1 MSLHVT
7 PIGPVPLETA
17 RVARAAFP
25 KGTLCLRIRD
35 ALNTIYEDEVFADL
49 FSQTGQPAETAWRL
63 ALICI
68 LQFLEDL
75 SDRQAAEAVRA
86 RIDWKYLLNLE
97 LTDPGFD
104 FSVLT
109 EFRSRVLSHQA
120 GQRLLDHLLTQ
131 LSKRGW
137 VKKRGVQRT
146 DSTHVLAAVRRL
158 NRLELVGETLR
169 AALNAVAEEA
179 PDWLSDWVPLGWFE
193 RYSQRIEEWRFPG
206 AKQKQEQVMEQ
217 IGQDGSRFL
226 SQIWTEQAPAHLR
239 QIPEIDGLRRTWVQ
253 QFLQQDGEIHLRNK
267 DDLPPAHRTLR
278 SPYDHEA
285 HYGHK
290 RDLSWF
296 GYKVHFTETADENLP
311 HLITHVMT
319 TDATLTDM
327 EQVEDIHQALEP
339 RDLLPATHLVDA
351 GYIDAHLLLTTEH
364 RYHID
369 LVGPVSQNNQWQVK
383 KGGYDASQFQVDWQ
397 RKQAL
402 CPRGKLS
409 AKWTPGTD
417 QYGHPNVDVRFGL
430 HDCRVCPARSLCTRS
445 ATAPRH
451 LTLRQQAEFEI
462 LQQARLRQKDE
473 AFQKLYA
480 GRSGIEGVHSQ
491 AVRTM
496 GLRRTRYFGLAKTS
510 LQHLFTALALNLVRL
525 DAHLAGKK
533 AAKTRVSRF
542 AALAPVTLAS

>member
-1 MSLHVT
+1 MSLHAT
-7 PIGPVPLETA
+7 PIGPVPEETA

-35 ALNTIYEDEVFADL
+35 ALNTIYEDELFTDL
-49 FSQTGQPAETAWRL
+49 FSQTGQPAEAAWRL
-63 ALICI
+63 ALVCI
-68 LQFLEDL
+68 LQLLEDL

-97 LTDPGFD
+97 LTDAGFD

-120 GQRLLDHLLTQ
+120 GQRLLDHLLEQ
-131 LSKRGW
+131 LSQRGW
-137 VKKRGVQRT
+137 IKKRGMQRT

-179 PDWLSDWVPLGWFE
+179 PDWLKEWVPLSWFE
-193 RYSQRIEEWRFPG
+193 RYAQRIEEGRFPG
-206 AKQKQEQVMEQ
+206 AKHKQEQVMEQ
-217 IGQDGSRFL
+217 IGQDGSRLLF
-226 SQIWTEQAPAHLR
+226 QIWSESAPSHLR
-239 QIPEIDGLRRTWVQ
+239 QLPEIDGLRRSWVQ
-253 QFLQQDGEIHLRNK
+253 PFFHKDGAVHLRNK
-267 DDLPPAHRTLR
+267 DDLPPAHLTIR

-327 EQVEDIHQALEP
+327 EQVQDVHQALEP

-351 GYIDAHLLLTTEH
+351 GYIDAQLLLTSQH
-364 RYHID
+364 RYQVD
-369 LVGPVSQNNQWQVK
+369 LVSPVSQNNQWQVK
-383 KGGYDASQFQVDWQ
+383 TGGYDASQFKVDWHL
-397 RKQAL
+397 KQAS
-402 CPRGKLS
+402 CPQGNHRV
-409 AKWTPGTD
+409 KWTPGTD
-417 QYGHPNVDVRFGL
+417 QYGHPNVQLRFGL
-430 HDCRVCPARSLCTRS
+430 QDCRACPARSLCTRS

-451 LTLRQQAEFEI
+451 LTLRLQAEYEI
-462 LQQARLRQKDE
+462 LHQARLRQQSE

-510 LQHLFTALALNLVRL
+510 LQHLFTALAINLVRL
-525 DAHLAGKK
+525 DAHLAGHK

-542 AALAPVTLAS
+542 AALAPVALAS

>member
-1 MSLHVT
+1 MSLHPT

-25 KGTLCLRIRD
+25 KRTLCLRIRD
-35 ALNTIYEDEVFADL
+35 ALNTIYQDELFADL
-49 FSQTGQPAETAWRL
+49 FSQTGQPAQAAWRL
-63 ALICI
+63 ALVCI

-75 SDRQAAEAVRA
+75 SDRQAAKAVRA
-86 RIDWKYLLNLE
+86 RIDWKYLLNME
-97 LTDPGFD
+97 LTDSGFD

-109 EFRSRVLSHQA
+109 EFRSRILSHQA
-120 GQRLLDHLLTQ
+120 GQRLLDHLLEQ
-131 LSKRGW
+131 LSSRGW
-137 VKKRGVQRT
+137 IKKRGVQRT

-179 PDWLSDWVPLGWFE
+179 LEWLKAWVPLSWFE

-217 IGQDGSRFL
+217 IGQDGSRL
-226 SQIWTEQAPAHLR
+226 LTEIWSEQAPAQLR
-239 QIPEIDGLRRTWVQ
+239 QLGEIDGLRRTWVQ
-253 QFLQQDGEIHLRNK
+253 QFLHQDGAIHLRNK
-267 DDLPPAHRTLR
+267 DDLPPAHLTLR
-278 SPYDHEA
+278 SPYDHQA

-296 GYKVHFTETADENLP
+296 GYKVHFTETADEELP

-327 EQVEDIHQALEP
+327 EQVEEVHQALEP
-339 RDLLPATHLVDA
+339 RDLQPATHLVDA
-351 GYIDAHLLLTTEH
+351 GSLDAQLLLSSQH
-364 RYHID
+364 RYQID

-383 KGGYDASQFQVDWQ
+383 RGGYDASQFQVDWQ
-397 RKQAL
+397 RKQAT
-402 CPRGKLS
+402 CPQGKYRV
-409 AKWTPGTD
+409 KWTPGTD

-430 HDCRVCPARSLCTRS
+430 HDCRSCPARSLCTRS

-451 LTLRQQAEFEI
+451 LTMRQQAEYEV
-462 LQQARLRQKDE
+462 LQQARLQQQTE

-510 LQHLFTALALNLVRL
+510 LQHLFTALALNFVRL
-525 DAHLAGKK
+525 DAYLAGKK
-533 AAKTRVSRF
+533 AARTRVSRF
-542 AALAPVTLAS
+542 AALTPVALAS